1 MASRASKRWSP
12 RYVVTSNLL
21 FPWLGSHRC
30 EHAQNTPHAH
40 ANALV
45 ASQVLPAGESD
56 LDVGLLTDSE
66 ADSEEEEGDEEEEEV
81 VVRVKRQRT

>member
-1 MASRASKRWSP
+1 M
-12 RYVVTSNLL
+12 
-21 FPWLGSHRC
+21 
-30 EHAQNTPHAH
+30 
-40 ANALV
+40 
-45 ASQVLPAGESD
+45 LPAGESD